1 MRKLILMIGVLV
13 GIIGMLA
20 ALSTQGQS
28 LTPASMNVNAGIIT
42 LKLQESKD
50 FYSKVL
56 GYGVTFENEFYILM
70 HTPDLKAAVA
80 FLLPDHPS
88 QQPVF
93 QQAFSGKGMFFTI
106 EVDNVDAIFKRVKAM
121 GIPIAIALRDEPGGD
136 RHFAVVDPNG
146 VGIDIVTYKAP

>member
-70 HTPDLKAAVA
+70 HTPDLKPAVA

-93 QQAFSGKGMFFTI
+93 QQAFTGKGMFFTI

-121 GIPIAIALRDEPGGD
+121 GIPIAIALRDEPWGD
-136 RHFAVVDPNG
+136 RHFAVVDP
-146 VGIDIVTYKAP
+146 DIVTYKAP